1 MRSSLNQRT
10 KSRQDEISTN
20 YDYHL
25 YAHNACLQEK
35 LIESM
40 RDQHARDMQA
50 WQDRLQRELQAQDE
64 VCSVAVTSSCRPL
77 TFLQAHKLSLM
88 GYLPSQ
94 VGF

>member
-10 KSRQDEISTN
+10 KSRQDKKPIN
-20 YDYHL
+20 YNYNLHA
-25 YAHNACLQEK
+25 YNACLQEK

-40 RDQHARDMQA
+40 RDQHAREMQA

-64 VCSVAVTSSCRPL
+64 VCSVVVTSSCRLL

-94 VGF
+94 V